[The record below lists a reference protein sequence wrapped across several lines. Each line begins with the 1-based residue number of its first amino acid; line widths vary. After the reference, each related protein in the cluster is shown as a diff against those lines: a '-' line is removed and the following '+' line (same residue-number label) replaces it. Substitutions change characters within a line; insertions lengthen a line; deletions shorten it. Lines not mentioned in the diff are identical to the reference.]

1 MDTTGI
7 VAYNS
12 KVNPDF
18 QVFVV
23 YSDSE
28 QYSEIR
34 EYLTKLNDS
43 IGALMIG
50 TKNIFI
56 DGERV
61 TDENIDSDQLLA
73 IEAHEIAHSMLG
85 HEGGVDEASEKEA
98 DLLAVAL
105 LDMDGHERAAGFL
118 KDRLNELYGIDYAA
132 FEEEWNESDAKDLS
146 LNIYIK

>member
-7 VAYNS
+7 IAYS
-12 KVNPDF
+12 SRINPDF

-28 QYSEIR
+28 QYSEIH
-34 EYLTKLNDS
+34 EYLTKLNNS

-50 TKNIFI
+50 TKSIFI

-61 TDENIDSDQLLA
+61 TDDCIDVDQLLA

-85 HEGGVDEASEKEA
+85 HEGGVDESAEKEA
-98 DLLAVAL
+98 DLLAVTL
-105 LDMDGHERAAGFL
+105 LDMDGYTRASGFL
-118 KDRLNELYGIDYAA
+118 KDRLNDLYGIDYRQ
-132 FEEEWNESDAKDLS
+132 FEVEFEDELKEEENDK
-146 LNIYIK
+146 

>member
-12 KVNPDF
+12 KVNADF

-23 YSDSE
+23 YNDSPE
-28 QYSEIR
+28 YITIR
-34 EYLTKLNDS
+34 EYLTKLNNS
-43 IGALMIG
+43 IGALMID

-61 TDENIDSDQLLA
+61 IDENIDSDQLLA

-85 HEGGVDEASEKEA
+85 HKGGIDEVSEKEA

-105 LDMDGHERAAGFL
+105 LDMDGYERAAGFL
-118 KDRLNELYGIDYAA
+118 KDRLNEFYGIEYSQ
-132 FEEEWNESDAKDLS
+132 FEVEFEDELKKDVNDKL
-146 LNIYIK
+146 

>member
-23 YSDSE
+23 YNDSV

-118 KDRLNELYGIDYAA
+118 KDRLNEFYGIEYSQ
-132 FEEEWNESDAKDLS
+132 FEVEFEDE
-146 LNIYIK
+146 LNPDVNDK

>member
-12 KVNPDF
+12 KINPDF

-23 YSDSE
+23 YSDSN
-28 QYSEIR
+28 QYSEIK
-34 EYLTKLNDS
+34 EYLTKLNNS
-43 IGALMIG
+43 IGALMTG

-61 TDENIDSDQLLA
+61 TDDNIDSDQLLA

-85 HEGGVDEASEKEA
+85 HEGGVDETSEKEA
-98 DLLAVAL
+98 DLLAISL
-105 LDMDGHERAAGFL
+105 LDMDGHNRAAGFL
-118 KDRLNELYGIDYAA
+118 KDRLKELYNIDYSQ
-132 FEEEWNESDAKDLS
+132 FEIEFEDEFKNWDEDDK
-146 LNIYIK
+146 